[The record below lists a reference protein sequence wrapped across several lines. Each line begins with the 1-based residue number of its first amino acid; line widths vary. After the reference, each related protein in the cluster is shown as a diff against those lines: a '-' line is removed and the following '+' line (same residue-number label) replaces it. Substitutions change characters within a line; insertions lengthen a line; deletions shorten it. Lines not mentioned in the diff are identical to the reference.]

1 MEIDSTWDF
10 TPHTWRRPW
19 RRSWRERTRAGRG
32 RRRRRT
38 CWTTRL
44 SPGRKHY
51 SIIKSTLD
59 KGSKENFYTDTP
71 YQTIWDSF
79 YGWGWHNKFTLSR
92 VEESSDDQA
101 FGSPHSSKII
111 RSYTQG
117 DLLCPVPCFQDT
129 RRARPPGLKTI
140 ISSDVMFLFTRL
152 GWARTGMGDCRQKIM
167 FIWFDCN
174 KISRRKHN
182 IHCSLQ
188 HQREDAQFVKII
200 FNFHN
205 MKFSCMMPNAKLSQ

>member
-1 MEIDSTWDF
+1 MLD
-10 TPHTWRRPW
+10 HTSIAW
-19 RRSWRERTRAGRG
+19 EDTLLHHQHGTRAA
-32 RRRRRT
+32 RRIFILTHLIRQYET
-38 CWTTRL
+38 VCMDGNDTTN
-44 SPGRKHY
+44 SC
-51 SIIKSTLD
+51 SQEWKS
-59 KGSKENFYTDTP
+59 
-71 YQTIWDSF
+71 
-79 YGWGWHNKFTLSR
+79 
-92 VEESSDDQA
+92 QA

-205 MKFSCMMPNAKLSQ
+205 MKFSCMMPNFLSKLLISFKYLRD

>member
-1 MEIDSTWDF
+1 MPQLIRQYETVCMDGDDNTF
-10 TPHTWRRPW
+10 M
-19 RRSWRERTRAGRG
+19 
-32 RRRRRT
+32 
-38 CWTTRL
+38 
-44 SPGRKHY
+44 
-51 SIIKSTLD
+51 
-59 KGSKENFYTDTP
+59 
-71 YQTIWDSF
+71 
-79 YGWGWHNKFTLSR
+79 LSR
-92 VEESSDDQA
+92 VEES
-101 FGSPHSSKII
+101 GLWSPPQFQNNKKLHTR
-111 RSYTQG
+111 RSIV
-117 DLLCPVPCFQDT
+117 PVPCFQDT

-200 FNFHN
+200 FTT
-205 MKFSCMMPNAKLSQ
+205 